1 MLELPAVLGAVQR
14 GELEAVVGENTGE
27 RVKKGPFKQKK
38 VKVYLNLKSYT
49 EHEKETKQQSKFIQY
64 FLEVTNPES
73 GREVLPLTEEYV
85 KNKNNCKYHIICH
98 KSFQAGELAAIG
110 DIEPRRKYQNPRG

>member
-49 EHEKETKQQSKFIQY
+49 EHEKETKQQSKLMSY
-64 FLEVTNPES
+64 FPAHGTVKWRDTDFPKTVTL
-73 GREVLPLTEEYV
+73 VLKTMQS
-85 KNKNNCKYHIICH
+85 IC
-98 KSFQAGELAAIG
+98 LCI
-110 DIEPRRKYQNPRG
+110 